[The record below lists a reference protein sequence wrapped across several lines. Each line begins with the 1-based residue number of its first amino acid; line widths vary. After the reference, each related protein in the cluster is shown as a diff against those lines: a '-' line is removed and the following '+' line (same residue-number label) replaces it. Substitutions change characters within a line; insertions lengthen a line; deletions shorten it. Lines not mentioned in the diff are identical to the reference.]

1 MDQNL
6 KKRIFGILEPRGTDS
21 RLFDFFIITL
31 IILNIIA
38 FTLETIPEISKNH
51 NLSFE
56 YFEIFSIVVFS
67 IEYILRV
74 WTCDL
79 GKDFKNPIMDRFRYM
94 LTPFAL
100 IDLMAILP
108 FYLPMVQPNLIF
120 IRGIRLLRIFRVLK
134 LTRYAESAR
143 ILGKVIRGKSS
154 FLAVLF
160 FTNLIMLVLT
170 SGAMYLAEHD
180 AQPEVFTNMLTSFW
194 FGIETLSGIGYG
206 DMIPQTPLGR
216 IFGFIILTLG
226 VEMYVIPVGII
237 TSGLIEEFTKEKC
250 EVICPHCNQTTA
262 AHPRSRAA
270 GYARRRRIKMVL
282 IRSQPFLSRTRMHF
296 IPAAELRG
304 ITDK

>member
-1 MDQNL
+1 MSMEQNL
-6 KKRIFGILEPRGTDS
+6 KERIYGILEPGDADS

-38 FTLETIPEISKNH
+38 FTLETIPEIGKNYS
-51 NLSFE
+51 LAFK
-56 YFEIFSIVVFS
+56 YFEVFSIVVFS

-74 WTCDL
+74 WTCNFSEN
-79 GKDFKNPIMDRFRYM
+79 FKGPISGRFRYM

-108 FYLPMVQPNLIF
+108 FYLPIIQPNLIF
-120 IRGIRLLRIFRVLK
+120 IRGVRLLRIFRVLK

-143 ILGKVIRGKSS
+143 ILGKVVRKKSS

-180 AQPEVFTNMLTSFW
+180 AQPEVFTDMLTSFW

-206 DMIPQTPLGR
+206 DMIPQTPWGR

-226 VEMYVIPVGII
+226 VEMYLIPAGII
-237 TSGLIEEFTKEKC
+237 TSGFDCRI
-250 EVICPHCNQTTA
+250 
-262 AHPRSRAA
+262 
-270 GYARRRRIKMVL
+270 YRRK
-282 IRSQPFLSRTRMHF
+282 
-296 IPAAELRG
+296 
-304 ITDK
+304 K